1 MANLVDNKEIEV
13 TEKDIQVRNME
24 NKDEGA
30 SVDLPAP
37 DGWKK
42 KFVPKKSGTPKRNE
56 IIFVSPTGE
65 EIKNKRQL
73 DQYLKAHPGGPSA
86 SEFDWT
92 PGSTPRRSA
101 RISGKSKVS
110 ESPESEPAQKRER
123 KSSSKKGAKEDWD
136 AVAVETPKEEQTAA
150 GKEIKESTD
159 VEMKEAEG
167 GEGTNAETITTTEA
181 MQEGS
186 EAKVQEIVPENNFDS
201 TENPEV
207 QEANTK
213 NDSDGKES
221 QSKITSTEALQEGSE
236 VKVQEIVSE
245 NNFDSTE
252 NPEVQ
257 EANTKNDSDGKES
270 RSKITTTEAMQEGSD
285 AKLEEIA
292 PEKNFDS
299 TENPEVQEANIKNDS
314 DGKESRSEKITPP
327 VVIEKESSEAPAP
340 ITGSNGEA
348 AAEKEA
354 KVGKESS
361 EQVMVGDVVSSEND
375 TKGETLPDYNSNCK
389 ENHQE
394 SKPQDTRSL
403 NSEEAENQPKAPPVC
418 C

>member
-13 TEKDIQVRNME
+13 TEKDNQVGNME

-65 EIKNKRQL
+65 EIKNKKQL
-73 DQYLKAHPGGPSA
+73 DQYLKAHPGGLSA

-101 RISGKSKVS
+101 RISEKSKAT

-123 KSSSKKGAKEDWD
+123 KSSSKKGAKEDKD
-136 AVAVETPKEEQTAA
+136 AVAVETPKDEQTAA
-150 GKEIKESTD
+150 GEEIKESTD

-167 GEGTNAETITTTEA
+167 GDDKNAEKITTTEAMQEGSEAKREEIIPDSTENPEVQETKNDSNGNESQSKITTTEA

-186 EAKVQEIVPENNFDS
+186 EAKVEEVIPENNFDS
-201 TENPEV
+201 PENPEV
-207 QEANTK
+207 QEANQK

-221 QSKITSTEALQEGSE
+221 Q
-236 VKVQEIVSE
+236 
-245 NNFDSTE
+245 
-252 NPEVQ
+252 P
-257 EANTKNDSDGKES
+257 
-270 RSKITTTEAMQEGSD
+270 
-285 AKLEEIA
+285 
-292 PEKNFDS
+292 
-299 TENPEVQEANIKNDS
+299 
-314 DGKESRSEKITPP
+314 EKITPP
-327 VVIEKESSEAPAP
+327 VIEKESSEAPAP
-340 ITGSNGEA
+340 ITRSNGEA
-348 AAEKEA
+348 AAETEA

-361 EQVMVGDVVSSEND
+361 EQVMVGDVVPSKND
-375 TKGETLPDYNSNCK
+375 TKGETSQDNNSNSK
-389 ENHQE
+389 ESQQE
-394 SKPQDTRSL
+394 SKPQDTQSL
-403 NSEEAENQPKAPPVC
+403 NSEVAEDQPKAPPVC
-418 C
+418 I

>member
-13 TEKDIQVRNME
+13 TEKDIQVGNME
-24 NKDEGA
+24 NKGEGA
-30 SVDLPAP
+30 SIDLPAP

-101 RISGKSKVS
+101 RISEKSKAT

-123 KSSSKKGAKEDWD
+123 KSSSKKGAKEDRD

-150 GKEIKESTD
+150 GEEIKESTD
-159 VEMKEAEG
+159 VEMKETEG
-167 GEGTNAETITTTEA
+167 GEGKNAETITSMEA

-186 EAKVQEIVPENNFDS
+186 EAKLEEIVPENNFDS

-207 QEANTK
+207 QEANIK

-221 QSKITSTEALQEGSE
+221 QSKIT
-236 VKVQEIVSE
+236 
-245 NNFDSTE
+245 
-252 NPEVQ
+252 
-257 EANTKNDSDGKES
+257 
-270 RSKITTTEAMQEGSD
+270 TTEAMQEVSE

-314 DGKESRSEKITPP
+314 DGKESQSEKITPP
-327 VVIEKESSEAPAP
+327 VVTEKESSEAPAP

-361 EQVMVGDVVSSEND
+361 EQVMVGDVVSSAND
-375 TKGETLPDYNSNCK
+375 TKGETLPDNSSNSK

-403 NSEEAENQPKAPPVC
+403 NSGEAEDQPKAPPVC

>member
-13 TEKDIQVRNME
+13 TEKDNQVGNME

-65 EIKNKRQL
+65 EIKNKKQL
-73 DQYLKAHPGGPSA
+73 DQYLKAHPGGLSA

-101 RISGKSKVS
+101 RISEKSKAT

-123 KSSSKKGAKEDWD
+123 KSSSKKGAKEDKD

-150 GKEIKESTD
+150 GEEIKESTD

-167 GEGTNAETITTTEA
+167 GDDKNAEKITTTEA

-186 EAKVQEIVPENNFDS
+186 EAKREEIIPDSTENPEVQETKNDSNGNESQSKTTTTEAMQEGSEAKVEEIIPENNFDS

-207 QEANTK
+207 QEANLK

-221 QSKITSTEALQEGSE
+221 Q
-236 VKVQEIVSE
+236 
-245 NNFDSTE
+245 
-252 NPEVQ
+252 P
-257 EANTKNDSDGKES
+257 
-270 RSKITTTEAMQEGSD
+270 
-285 AKLEEIA
+285 
-292 PEKNFDS
+292 
-299 TENPEVQEANIKNDS
+299 
-314 DGKESRSEKITPP
+314 EKITPL

-348 AAEKEA
+348 AAETEA

-361 EQVMVGDVVSSEND
+361 EQVMVGDVVPSKND
-375 TKGETLPDYNSNCK
+375 TKGETLQDNNSSSK
-389 ENHQE
+389 ESQQE
-394 SKPQDTRSL
+394 SKPQDTQSL
-403 NSEEAENQPKAPPVC
+403 NSEVAEDQPKAPPVC

>member
-13 TEKDIQVRNME
+13 TEKDNQVGNME

-42 KFVPKKSGTPKRNE
+42 KHGVDVFWCRKKENASSFVPKKSGTPKRNE

-65 EIKNKRQL
+65 EIKNKKQL
-73 DQYLKAHPGGPSA
+73 DQYLKAHPGGLSA

-101 RISGKSKVS
+101 RISEKSKAT

-123 KSSSKKGAKEDWD
+123 KSSSKKGAKEDKD

-150 GKEIKESTD
+150 GEEIKESTD

-167 GEGTNAETITTTEA
+167 GDDKNAEKITTTEA

-186 EAKVQEIVPENNFDS
+186 EAKREEIIPDSTENPEVQETKNDSNGNESQSKTTTTEAMQEGSEAKVEEIIPENNFDS

-207 QEANTK
+207 QEANLK

-221 QSKITSTEALQEGSE
+221 Q
-236 VKVQEIVSE
+236 
-245 NNFDSTE
+245 
-252 NPEVQ
+252 P
-257 EANTKNDSDGKES
+257 
-270 RSKITTTEAMQEGSD
+270 
-285 AKLEEIA
+285 
-292 PEKNFDS
+292 
-299 TENPEVQEANIKNDS
+299 
-314 DGKESRSEKITPP
+314 EKITPL

-348 AAEKEA
+348 AAETEA

-361 EQVMVGDVVSSEND
+361 EQVMVGDVVPSKND
-375 TKGETLPDYNSNCK
+375 TKGETLQDNNSSSK
-389 ENHQE
+389 ESQQE
-394 SKPQDTRSL
+394 SKPQDTQSL
-403 NSEEAENQPKAPPVC
+403 NSEVAEDQPKAPPVC